1 MFFRVI
7 WIAVLGAAL
16 SVNAAQ
22 LAVSEEITGGLPT
35 VIDSAIAAPQCF
47 QINSQGDYDPVAEF
61 TTLPRGT
68 QVVFA
73 LPLSALP
80 ANLQSGDVTFNRGDW
95 SLGKPRWI
103 PERQRWELAMVVGA
117 TVEHTAIVDPA
128 AGDGNFDGTWTAEG
142 TTYARPPGWEFFN
155 AWKATGAT
163 LPITDNGVYWQY
175 DGDEFVRLEKTP
187 GGYNSGFCLKLINQ
201 LPDTSWLW
209 GADYPYLTMST
220 LGGRTWLFRPYDE
233 IDYLYA
239 RIQLKAKP
247 VANTISSTLDVG
259 TQGTTWMQCQA
270 TGGKLVGATDWRQYS
285 FSGKLNRTSTESP
298 LYYGRSGEVINIAPS
313 YRGAAWLID
322 DIDIRAVRPEGA
334 FYVQVRIPG
343 ATSATYSALFLA
355 GNRMETADELPVR
368 PAHFFGQ
375 VRPVEFV
382 EQGGRTTGQLPA
394 LTVPADLSP
403 YTSTT
408 NAPELRNHYALDQL
422 VERYARDPLALAN
435 YVYNEIKLTDPYGFN
450 GEAGNSTNSYM
461 FWGDGLRRSALG
473 TYLEGRGSPI
483 EQCALLIYLLRRCG
497 VPAAYAWTNDEKGL
511 KLSRDYVS
519 LMIGTDL
526 AELGDFKLDANAK
539 LAMRYPWVVA
549 YIPKVGGGYAPVR
562 LFPWLKDVEL
572 RQGLNM
578 WDYLPQSLSTGR
590 KINEYFFRNGADLN
604 LSLLKSDMPTEI
616 LPNFLQRKI
625 KEQYPQLSLSD
636 FGINRVE
643 RKHYFS
649 DWGAFPA
656 PQLDDLNLTLWPDL
670 RQQNGLW
677 YNIAQIEVVDASNP
691 ANKITTGRMP
701 WCDLLDRRIYLERN
715 FAGVANSHM
724 LYLGPVDY
732 TLEKFYRGS
741 DKLSPYYPGALSAT
755 GYDFAADANNA
766 YTNFV
771 MPFSASGVLSAVNI
785 NVLVKAETSRFAA
798 QRLLDTGV
806 ALNLV
811 DTAAPRTIS
820 NIKWCDHKDLLD
832 GYVKVNP
839 LSGFP
844 YKAVDLTWAS
854 NKYRD
859 QISINAGFGSAAM
872 TSIAMDE
879 FRYFDSIKAA
889 FTEQATPVPSS
900 DSAFYPAWRDGI
912 VSHVLSRLYGD
923 RILSSS
929 TFCFTVGNNPMG
941 YPGEWRVG
949 SFGFQK
955 TGSLMYPLVD
965 IRYANPWTGVYVSNV
980 DGYSYFAVAGREY
993 NRRDIFNSI
1002 ELDWLTGSAAEHDVI
1017 RQMFQDSDVV
1027 STVSL
1032 FQRAVAEPDNGVIP
1046 LTYANYRNYQALITY
1061 FSPTIWTDI
1070 DTVFKQY
1077 PDTKVFIPKKKING
1091 TAWANYGW
1099 WESAPSGGFGAYIIQ
1114 SSSARDSGPVINA
1127 PVTGAPAGGGDAGF
1141 VINGGSGTPVS
1152 LTTPTITGFLQTI
1165 GSAIGNA
1172 VKSLFN
1178 GSSGSTTA
1186 PSQITAVVNATASVD
1201 LAFSSKIVAAE
1212 NQVANPTTT
1221 ASAGIGATKAFEK
1234 GASNFGALTFFILP
1248 QDSFGDPIDVTT
1260 GALLVNDTDIS
1271 LNGPIAL
1278 TFGRN
1283 YNSFNLQR
1291 SAFGYG
1297 WSFNLK
1303 PYLVSAS
1310 DTDERFYVALPDG
1323 NEYLFRQVSGTT
1335 TQWKALPADNPD
1347 AINPN
1352 GSLFASNIFE
1362 ASLIKSTSA
1371 ANTTIYTL
1379 KLQNGYRLI
1388 YETAQFPLK
1397 NPDGSTYVTRQ
1408 RPYLRV
1414 IEDPVGNRLQLF
1426 YHGDRLANN
1435 GDINYSL
1442 RADGWLA
1449 YTYAPATD
1457 PICLS
1462 NAYGEVRLIRSTNGQ
1477 FVSFDY
1483 TANGFLNSLQT
1494 GDGRT
1499 VRYEYDGF
1507 GDLRAVVRPDG
1518 TRQSFEYVL
1527 PTTGNFSTHLLRRIN
1542 DPDGRVLV
1550 NAYANTDSPAYRDY
1564 DNRPDY
1570 LPATAVPAD
1579 ADYFD
1584 RANRRVLQQWA
1595 TTGSNLL
1602 PVRIASNRYFDTDAD
1617 GVIDLT
1623 QVYDTFNQ
1631 PSASPATDTY
1641 QSPVGSRPTT
1651 YKHSKGMITSI
1662 TDTLGQTITQEWYAT
1677 TDTPNG
1683 AYAKSMKNR
1692 TDKRGLKTAYLYDAL
1707 GRVITQTTTGQLT
1720 DAAATATTRTT
1731 QTWYNANNLPLVVRS
1746 TAAALT
1752 ANDTPADLIVS
1763 YTYNGYVSGGTTIG
1777 AGFLA
1782 DTETT
1787 RVGGT
1792 VSVAGDG
1799 TASVSG
1805 GTVVSFRKLEFES
1818 ATATSPF
1825 LYQTASAQGLLQRAR
1840 VAGSD
1845 SSSEPAFY
1853 TTYVNTPQS
1862 FVSQVRTH
1870 ALAGTVGGAP
1880 ATDPADRVHTL
1891 RYNIRNELISETEG
1905 TRSRRGLTYDA
1916 AGRPQ
1921 RVESYGLSGSTE
1933 TLLANRSTYYT
1944 DNGEAAWTDGPR
1956 SGAAEDY
1963 VFADYDGAGRV
1974 IAQVVWRS
1982 EAKPDGTGVQQV
1994 TDAQVSLAPM
2004 ALTRHIYDAFGN
2016 CVKTI
2021 DPEGNYVLK
2030 SYDAIGQPTR
2040 QEFFDGETNRSL
2052 GWVAFDYKT
2061 ASGQYEGGGQ
2071 PVTVTTSGGLV
2082 TRYTYTQ
2089 EGKKLSETRPDGTV
2103 TRWTYF
2109 ADGRVRT
2116 QTQPNGTTL
2125 TSSYDD
2131 TARTTTVTTRD
2142 AAGTLLATDFAQTDF
2157 RGLTLEKR
2165 HTEANQ
2171 PTVAATTAY
2180 DALGR
2185 PLLVTGPAGATAT
2198 ATSGSSATATK
2209 AYRYAADGSW
2219 NMVAIPATFSGTTVT
2234 GYEVTVTA
2242 LDALDRTTSVK
2253 TYYVTGS
2260 IPNAPPTGTP
2270 LNQVSYTYDPTHQF
2284 VTETRGD
2291 STATGHRT
2299 RTTTYTDTTGQPVLT
2314 QLYSSDTAIEAK
2326 TRVVYDRAGR
2336 PLQSIDPLGQITTTT
2351 YDGLGRPVLSRLPD
2365 GAETRLAYDT
2375 GGHLLSR
2382 LMPGG
2387 LRWQAGYDS
2396 AGRKAWE
2403 QLLGTDGRP
2412 TRRLKFDYYSANT
2425 AAPGQPLRVL
2435 DELRGVATTFDAY
2448 DARGRLLA
2456 ESTTVNAALSP
2467 QLAATRRTYT
2477 YGGLTGGL
2485 QQLALSYPGNEHPAT
2500 TVAYTQDGAGQ
2511 LLRETTTLDN
2521 ATYADW
2527 SQSWDAAGRRTAL
2540 QLSGLS
2546 SGYTNSYTYPG
2557 GNQRAVAFQLGD
2569 QSRTVGYDAQGAV
2582 STTAGSGVFAT
2593 TQSYDWRGRLTQ
2605 QNHTYA
2611 GSGTA
2616 LAHYQQTLGYR
2627 LDGTL
2632 QTLTRTA
2639 QGTGATSQTQTYT
2652 YNPRGQ
2658 LTKEE
2663 SYNGTHNYAFDTAK
2677 LGVRTGYDGPGY
2689 STVQPDRRNLGGD
2702 FDAHGRTTAEGTA
2715 PTPLPIAGTVQGTTG
2730 IELQVSTQATPGGP
2744 WTPASAPVL
2753 GTAGTADASGTA
2765 PWSLSLFLAAGSY
2778 QVEAYARDPRLG
2790 RLPLPLATR
2799 QFTIGQTSAYAGT
2812 SVVRSEYDPAG
2823 VLTRRFRADGS
2834 VQTFY
2839 WDTLG
2844 RLLRVTDLNPAGTGT
2859 QWSAHYDAV
2868 GRRLRT
2874 FVAPVTAAVVAA
2886 TPTATTSS
2894 WFDPSVRYLELGAA
2908 RTGFGIAY
2916 ERRWKLYAAD
2926 LNGAYG
2932 GLQGIGGLEGV
2943 AREAADGTLT
2953 DWTWLQDDAQGNLL
2967 GTARQTSGTW
2977 TYTAS
2982 TTAVTAYGP
2991 ANPVAAANASWATTA
3006 ATDLAA
3012 AGFWRGYRID
3022 PTGFY
3027 WMGARYYDPAGG
3039 RFISPDPLGHAECP
3053 DLYSFCHGDPVNK
3066 ADPTGWKGQSTGP
3079 ASTNST
3085 QTGFWAGLGV
3095 NIENPGN
3102 SSLNAR
3108 SRALMQSDQT
3118 SDRFEAMAY
3127 GVAGLAQTTTAAL
3140 LNVFRIGIPEGV
3152 AMQKQWMA
3160 NQESSGSMDGAT
3172 VLMGRLGLAAIDI
3185 GSSPFALAANVDKIS
3200 AVLDLPSNVG
3210 TDFGNLVYN
3219 PSFSRAADF
3228 AESATALFAVTKLA
3242 TSVTIA
3248 VGAAAERTPSS
3259 IARSWQGQGNYP
3271 GVDRFKDITLKKG
3284 QIIYG
3289 GAPGQTEFYTTASAL
3304 RRSGGSSE
3312 GLFKGL
3318 QVAPSD
3324 PKYTHSVT
3332 GLYRPGVTAY
3342 EVLSDIPAAFGR
3354 TLSNPAHGPGGLP
3367 QIFIENYQNALKPL
3381 YSVPLKP

>member
-35 VIDSAIAAPQCF
+35 VIDPAIAAPLCF
-47 QINSQGDYDPVAEF
+47 QINSQGGYDPVAEF
-61 TTLPRGT
+61 ATLPRGT
-68 QVVFA
+68 KVVFA

-80 ANLQSGDVTFNRGDW
+80 ANLQSGEITFNRGDW

-103 PERQRWELAMVVGA
+103 PERQRWELTVVVGA

-128 AGDGNFDGTWTAEG
+128 TVDGNFDGTWTAEG
-142 TTYARPPGWEFFN
+142 TSYARPPGWDFFN
-155 AWKATGAT
+155 AYKVSTGVT
-163 LPITDNGVYWQY
+163 VVTDQGTRWCY
-175 DGDEFVRLEKTP
+175 DGDEFVRLEKAA
-187 GGYNSGFCLKLINQ
+187 GSYNSSYCLKLTNQ
-201 LPDTSWLW
+201 IPNTVQYFG
-209 GADYPYLTMST
+209 GADNPAVSLYN

-233 IDYLYA
+233 IDHLYA
-239 RIQLKAKP
+239 RIQFKAKP
-247 VANTISSTLDVG
+247 VANGISSTLNVG
-259 TQGTTWMQCQA
+259 TQWMMWMQCQP
-270 TGGKLVGATDWRQYS
+270 TGGNPVGATDWRQYS
-285 FSGKLNRTSTESP
+285 FSGKLNRQITEDPYS
-298 LYYGRSGEVINIAPS
+298 GRSGEVINVAPS
-313 YRGAAWLID
+313 YRGAAWLLD
-322 DIDIRAVRPEGA
+322 DVDIRAVRPEGA
-334 FYVQVRIPG
+334 YYVQVRLPG
-343 ATSATYSALFLA
+343 SASPTNSALFLA
-355 GNRMETADELPVR
+355 GNRMESADELPVR

-382 EQGGRTTGQLPA
+382 DQGGRTTGSLPA
-394 LTVPADLSP
+394 LTVPTDLTA
-403 YTSTT
+403 YTLTN
-408 NAPELRNHYALDQL
+408 NAPELRDHYALDQL
-422 VERYARDPLALAN
+422 IERYARDPLALAN

-450 GEAGNSTNSYM
+450 GEYGNATNSYM
-461 FWGDGLRRSALG
+461 FWSDGLRRSALG
-473 TYLEGRGSPI
+473 TFAEGRGSPI
-483 EQCALLIYLLRRCG
+483 EQCALLVYLLRRCG

-511 KLSRDYVS
+511 KLSREYVS

-526 AELGDFKLDANAK
+526 TELGDFKLTANAK
-539 LAMRYPWVVA
+539 VAMRYPWVVA
-549 YIPKVGGGYAPVR
+549 YVPKVGGYTPVR

-590 KINEYFFRNGADLN
+590 KINEYFFRNGADLS

-636 FGINRVE
+636 FGINRIE

-677 YNIAQIEVVDASNP
+677 YNIAQIEVVDTSNA

-715 FAGVANSHM
+715 FAGAANSHM
-724 LYLGPVDY
+724 LYLGPLDY
-732 TLEKFYRGS
+732 TREKTARGGI
-741 DKLSPYYPGALSAT
+741 DKLVPLYTGALTAT
-755 GYDFAADANNA
+755 GYDFTANVNDATLTSKMA
-766 YTNFV
+766 
-771 MPFSASGVLSAVNI
+771 FSASGVLSAVSV
-785 NVLVKAETSRFAA
+785 NVLVKAESSRFAA
-798 QRLLDTGV
+798 QRLLATGV
-806 ALNLV
+806 ALNLAV
-811 DTAAPRTIS
+811 GSSPSSIS
-820 NIKWCDHKDLLD
+820 NIKWSDHKDLLD
-832 GYVKVNP
+832 GHINVTSI
-839 LSGFP
+839 SGLP
-844 YKAVDLTWAS
+844 YKSIDLEWNAS
-854 NKYRD
+854 KYRS
-859 QISINAGFGSAAM
+859 QISLDAGFGSTAM
-872 TSIAMDE
+872 TNLAMDE
-879 FRYFDSIKAA
+879 FRYFDSIKTA
-889 FTEQATPVPSS
+889 FTEVSPSAVN
-900 DSAFYPAWRDGI
+900 DAGFYPAWREGI

-923 RILSSS
+923 RIQSSAA
-929 TFCFTVGNNPMG
+929 FCLTVGNNAVQF
-941 YPGEWRVG
+941 PGIWNVG
-949 SFGFQK
+949 AFGF
-955 TGSLMYPLVD
+955 TTLGSLIYPSVD
-965 IRYANPWTGVYVSNV
+965 IRYASVSHGLRLRNY
-980 DGYSYFAVAGREY
+980 DRHSYDDLAGREY
-993 NRRDIFNSI
+993 NRRDIVNSMD
-1002 ELDWLTGSAAEHDVI
+1002 LSWLQASSAEHDVL
-1017 RQMFQDSDVV
+1017 RQMFQSNDVV

-1032 FQRAVAEPDNGVIP
+1032 FQRAMAEPDNGIIT
-1046 LTYANYRNYQALITY
+1046 LTYANYRNYQALIQY
-1061 FSPTIWTDI
+1061 FSLTTWTGI
-1070 DTVFKQY
+1070 DTAFKNY
-1077 PDTKVFIPKKKING
+1077 PDETIYIPKKTIN
-1091 TAWANYGW
+1091 TSAWANYGW
-1099 WESAPSGGFGAYIIQ
+1099 WEVATGGGFGAYIINSN
-1114 SSSARDSGPVINA
+1114 SSRNGGPAMNA
-1127 PVTGAPAGGGDAGF
+1127 PVSGSPIGGGDAGYF
-1141 VINGGSGTPVS
+1141 LNGGSTNPVS
-1152 LTTPTITGFLQTI
+1152 KVDITLSLKTIAPSTGGLVDGADNGTTGNQSASLINQSIVNNTATADAVAAAAATFSDNSLASGTQLTATTNF
-1165 GSAIGNA
+1165 A
-1172 VKSLFN
+1172 K
-1178 GSSGSTTA
+1178 GSSDTSAKTV
-1186 PSQITAVVNATASVD
+1186 SQ
-1201 LAFSSKIVAAE
+1201 
-1212 NQVANPTTT
+1212 
-1221 ASAGIGATKAFEK
+1221 
-1234 GASNFGALTFFILP
+1234 LP
-1248 QDSFGDPIDVTT
+1248 QGSFADPIDVTT
-1260 GALLVNDTDIS
+1260 GAFYINDTDIS

-1323 NEYLFRQVSGTT
+1323 NEYLFRRVSGST
-1335 TQWKALPADNPD
+1335 TQWKALPSDNPD

-1352 GSLFASNIFE
+1352 GTLFASNIFE

-1371 ANTTIYTL
+1371 AETTIYTL

-1426 YHGDRLANN
+1426 FHGDRLVNN
-1435 GDINYSL
+1435 GDTNNYSY

-1462 NAYGEVRLIRSTNGQ
+1462 NAYGEVRMIRSTNGQ

-1483 TANGFLNSLQT
+1483 TANGFLNSIQT

-1564 DNRPDY
+1564 DNRADY

-1579 ADYFD
+1579 AAYFD

-1617 GVIDLT
+1617 GVIDFT

-1651 YKHSKGMITSI
+1651 YKHSKGMITPI
-1662 TDTLGQTITQEWYAT
+1662 TDTSGQTITQEWYAT

-1692 TDKRGLKTAYLYDAL
+1692 VDKRGLKTAYLYDAL

-1720 DAAATATTRTT
+1720 DAATTSTTRTT
-1731 QTWYNANNLPLVVRS
+1731 QTWYNANNLPLVVLS

-1763 YTYNGYVSGGTTIG
+1763 YTYNGYVSGGTTLG

-1792 VSVAGDG
+1792 VNVAGDG

-1818 ATATSPF
+1818 QSATGYSI
-1825 LYQTASAQGLLQRAR
+1825 YQTASAQGLLQRAR

-1862 FVSQVRTH
+1862 FVSEVRTH
-1870 ALAGTVGGAP
+1870 ALAGTVSGAP
-1880 ATDPADRVHTL
+1880 AADPADRVHTL
-1891 RYNIRNELISETEG
+1891 RYNIRNELVSETEG

-1994 TDAQVSLAPM
+1994 TDAQVTLAPM

-2021 DPEGNYVLK
+2021 DPEGNYVRK

-2052 GWVAFDYKT
+2052 GWVAFDYTT
-2061 ASGQYEGGGQ
+2061 ASGKLEGGGQ

-2142 AAGTLLATDFAQTDF
+2142 AADTLLATDFSLTDF

-2171 PTVAATTAY
+2171 TTVAATSAY

-2185 PLLVTGPAGATAT
+2185 PSLVTGPAGATAT

-2219 NMVAIPATFSGTTVT
+2219 NLVAIPATFNADTTIS
-2234 GYEVTVTA
+2234 GYEVTVTT

-2336 PLQSIDPLGQITTTT
+2336 PLQSIDPLGQVTTTT

-2412 TRRLKFDYYSANT
+2412 TRRLKFDYYSATT

-2435 DELRGVATTFDAY
+2435 DELRVVSTTFDAY

-2456 ESTTVNAALSP
+2456 ESTTVNSALSP
-2467 QLAATRRTYT
+2467 QLAATRRAYT

-2485 QQLALSYPGNEHPAT
+2485 QQLALSYPGGEHPAT

-2521 ATYADW
+2521 APYADW

-2540 QLSGLS
+2540 QATGLS
-2546 SGYTNSYTYPG
+2546 TVYPADHIYPSYATSYSYPG
-2557 GNQRAVAFQLGD
+2557 GNQRAVTFQLGD

-2605 QNHTYA
+2605 QNHTYS
-2611 GSGTA
+2611 GTGTA

-2639 QGTGATSQTQTYT
+2639 QGTGATSQTQTYD
-2652 YNPRGQ
+2652 YNTRGQ
-2658 LTKEE
+2658 LYREVLG
-2663 SYNGTHNYAFDTAK
+2663 SRTHNYAFDTAK
-2677 LGVRTGYDGPGY
+2677 LGVRTGYDGPGDAA
-2689 STVQPDRRNLGGD
+2689 SQPDRRALGGD
-2702 FDAHGRTTAEGTA
+2702 FDAYGRTTTEGTA
-2715 PTPLPIAGTVQGTTG
+2715 PAPLPIAGTVQGTTG

-2859 QWSAHYDAV
+2859 QWSANYDAV

-2874 FVAPVTAAVVAA
+2874 FTAPFTAAVAGAA
-2886 TPTATTSS
+2886 TATTSS

-2908 RTGFGIAY
+2908 RTCAGAPY

-2943 AREAADGTLT
+2943 AREAEGGTLT

-2967 GTARQTSGTW
+2967 GTARQTSGAW

-2982 TTAVTAYGP
+2982 TTAITAYGP
-2991 ANPVAAANASWATTA
+2991 ANPVAAASASWATTA

-3053 DLYSFCHGDPVNK
+3053 DLYSFCHGDPLNK
-3066 ADPTGWKGQSTGP
+3066 ADPTGWKGQ
-3079 ASTNST
+3079 
-3085 QTGFWAGLGV
+3085 
-3095 NIENPGN
+3095 
-3102 SSLNAR
+3102 
-3108 SRALMQSDQT
+3108 
-3118 SDRFEAMAY
+3118 
-3127 GVAGLAQTTTAAL
+3127 QTT
-3140 LNVFRIGIPEGV
+3140 
-3152 AMQKQWMA
+3152 
-3160 NQESSGSMDGAT
+3160 NQS
-3172 VLMGRLGLAAIDI
+3172 V
-3185 GSSPFALAANVDKIS
+3185 
-3200 AVLDLPSNVG
+3200 
-3210 TDFGNLVYN
+3210 N
-3219 PSFSRAADF
+3219 P
-3228 AESATALFAVTKLA
+3228 
-3242 TSVTIA
+3242 
-3248 VGAAAERTPSS
+3248 
-3259 IARSWQGQGNYP
+3259 
-3271 GVDRFKDITLKKG
+3271 
-3284 QIIYG
+3284 
-3289 GAPGQTEFYTTASAL
+3289 TTASVMFVDIETLDPFNPKSIRYQNFVEADRNLKDSYDSNDWLGVAAWSVVSTYMAIEDRVYRGFLQAEL
-3304 RRSGGSSE
+3304 RDYSPDNTIINIDKVEGYTAAAMFAGGEVAFPRFAPHGSVGSGAVINTESAIVRKAAENIPTNWRGAPVQLPRGHVMSPRDLPLDAPPIVAKGPFTVAQRDAMISGRAGGTKLSPHHRHQVPIRDGGVMDEIPGPGHPAGNMHTAGSPSRHPGPSVFNEMPGRTGAQLRASE
-3312 GLFKGL
+3312 ISTHWQTKGSRL
-3318 QVAPSD
+3318 IEVQ
-3324 PKYTHSVT
+3324 
-3332 GLYRPGVTAY
+3332 PGVW
-3342 EVLSDIPAAFGR
+3342 VD
-3354 TLSNPAHGPGGLP
+3354 PGL
-3367 QIFIENYQNALKPL
+3367 
-3381 YSVPLKP
+3381 